1 LCASKHKYQKRKKQK
16 RKQVKNVLCLL
27 GVSLMV
33 LAFTGWT
40 LVGGYSSSS
49 EKMEQM
55 KRAKAIFKEGMK
67 NGKSRVLR
75 GANEF
80 IEKTNK
86 IGPVME
92 EREENLRALEEA
104 ILANA
109 DSGTQW
115 MNPEFLPSISKHRPL
130 LEPIKDV
137 IRGRSGGIVG
147 PRKFFHVNRGQSEF
161 AWEDSASS
169 SSSKDGNRGPKVD
182 FTKHSYEYPEILS
195 EPPDTLGDYP
205 KLKPMKALMENW
217 PQDDID
223 HPPTPFEEVLIHFD
237 YTKKEDV
244 EAARKF
250 RDAKLPFK
258 FINVPEVI
266 AAGEKW
272 TDEYVNRQ
280 FSANPIGR
288 EYKQANGNCQESID
302 NFFAFFNSA
311 AWDVQEYGLAP
322 TRNNDWKYV

>member
-1 LCASKHKYQKRKKQK
+1 
-16 RKQVKNVLCLL
+16 
-27 GVSLMV
+27 MV

-40 LVGGYSSSS
+40 LLGGYSSSS
-49 EKMEQM
+49 TKIEQM
-55 KRAKAIFKEGMK
+55 KIAKAIVEEGMK
-67 NGKSRVLR
+67 NQKGNILSRSNILRKGK
-75 GANEF
+75 GFFA
-80 IEKTNK
+80 KTNEL
-86 IGPVME
+86 GPVME
-92 EREENLRALEEA
+92 EHEENLRALDEA
-104 ILANA
+104 ILTNA

-130 LEPIKDV
+130 LEPLKEV
-137 IRGRSGGIVG
+137 IRERGGGKIS
-147 PRKFFHVNRGQSEF
+147 PHLFFHVIRGQSEF
-161 AWEDSASS
+161 AWEDSATSTSS
-169 SSSKDGNRGPKVD
+169 AKDGNRGPTVD
-182 FTKHSYEYPEILS
+182 FTQHSYEYPEILS

-205 KLKPMKALMENW
+205 KLKPLKALMENW

-237 YTKKEDV
+237 YTKEEDV

-280 FSANPIGR
+280 FSPNPVGR
-288 EYKQANGNCQESID
+288 EYRQAHGNCQESID
-302 NFFAFFNSA
+302 NFFAFFNKD